1 MSAQTQNIPLF
12 QQPTPSLHR
21 SSTPS
26 PTEVQVIPTSTS
38 TSDQPSLQSPTALHA
53 IQASTSASGQS
64 PHPPTQSPL
73 VQASASALHEQD
85 TPAPSELA
93 VGNSKIG
100 REEDRRLSIFN
111 TVIAIVGLVVA
122 IVCGSGA
129 WAMSHSD
136 ARDANYWAK
145 LDTCYNHPVNFLTEP
160 KVCIDL

>member
-12 QQPTPSLHR
+12 QQPAPSLHL

-26 PTEVQVIPTSTS
+26 PTDLQVIPTSIS
-38 TSDQPSLQSPTALHA
+38 TSDHPSLQSPTALHA
-53 IQASTSASGQS
+53 MEASISASDQP
-64 PHPPTQSPL
+64 PHPPIQSPL
-73 VQASASALHEQD
+73 VQTSASALHEQD
-85 TPAPSELA
+85 RPTPSELA
-93 VGNSKIG
+93 VGNSNIA

-111 TVIAIVGLVVA
+111 TVVAIVGLVVA
-122 IVCGSGA
+122 IACGSGA

-145 LDTCYNHPVNFLTEP
+145 LDTCYNHPVNFVTEP